1 MSDLSLDVKAESV
14 TDSSA
19 CKGLCSRRGAR
30 RIRHIHC
37 LALWLQHAVAQR
49 QIAITRRAGKD
60 LAPDVGTKAGIPE
73 DTMWRLLGMFG
84 LAKGEGRAK
93 QALNMAGRQAKAWG
107 HGYVTFARPI
117 LNDVHSSH
125 PISRPNSVQT
135 ALDVILWP
143 LLSCAKEVL
152 EKRPTLLFELLEPVQ
167 SHMCVLSAIRVF
179 SFFFPWSG
187 LERQE
192 ACSSVI
198 HGATYV
204 NWARWFSLFCTVS
217 RGKTTDCGFI
227 LCRISIC
234 W

>member
-1 MSDLSLDVKAESV
+1 MQGVVLQTWCRKNSTHPLPCVVASK
-14 TDSSA
+14 
-19 CKGLCSRRGAR
+19 RRGTTTDCD
-30 RIRHIHC
+30 HPE
-37 LALWLQHAVAQR
+37 
-49 QIAITRRAGKD
+49 

-93 QALNMAGRQAKAWG
+93 QALNMTGRQAKAWG

-125 PISRPNSVQT
+125 ALSTKLCSDCVGCHFVTLAVLRQRSACKTANATFSIARASSESHVCFADNSR
-135 ALDVILWP
+135 
-143 LLSCAKEVL
+143 LS
-152 EKRPTLLFELLEPVQ
+152 
-167 SHMCVLSAIRVF
+167 
-179 SFFFPWSG
+179 FFPWSG

-192 ACSSVI
+192 ACSSLVL
-198 HGATYV
+198 GVTCV
-204 NWARWFSLFCTVS
+204 NWTRWFSLFCTVY
-217 RGKTTDCGFI
+217 RGKSTDCGFI